1 MHEVNVIMSRKA
13 MLPRVFEQEPCARSR
28 TLVLLL
34 RCILFG
40 LLLTSA
46 PTMIA
51 GPAEDQPITPE
62 LLTDPY
68 LQRPTDDSVEIVWV
82 TEFPGRRHWLL
93 YGADVAEVAVED
105 LVRLSEGPRS
115 TVGAA
120 RAVRVS
126 EARTIRLSR
135 MREDTDSRPPADA
148 PNGPVVRPLWRH
160 AARAEGLRPGERV
173 PYRVLSLDDAGRPVL
188 SAVFTLAPKPLPGQA
203 VKILL
208 TSDHQTLPMTPAN
221 LQKVEETVG
230 RVDAVFVVGDLV
242 NHPDRASQWFDD
254 ARGTAF
260 FPALQGRAS
269 AIIEDQDGRETRYRG
284 GRLIQYAPLYTVIG
298 NHEVM
303 GRSLPGRGLAYEFNA
318 AVPRT
323 VAETAY
329 ERRAGE
335 INPSGD
341 PEIRARWIKDNSF
354 NLDSYLELFT
364 LPADSP
370 GGETYWA
377 ETFGDIRVV
386 GLYVTQIWRTPKLDA
401 DRPGRYREVDP
412 LPDDPLDQGWGQH
425 IFERIDRSSDQLAWL
440 ERELASPAFRN
451 AKYRV
456 VLMHHPIHGLGA
468 NSSPPFTDPVRI
480 EERDTNGVL
489 TDVRYEYPR
498 SEDHLIRDLKPL
510 LRRAG
515 VQLVVNG
522 HSHLWNRFFDRG
534 VHYLET
540 SNVGNSFGAFHALGG
555 QTRPVP
561 PPPWD
566 PANATSR
573 GDPNG
578 LEPIP
583 PSIDPE
589 TDGDRVLPYI
599 ASNRLTLFSILD
611 TADGSVTSYAFD
623 TGNPGSEVR
632 TVDRFILKP

>member
-1 MHEVNVIMSRKA
+1 
-13 MLPRVFEQEPCARSR
+13 
-28 TLVLLL
+28 
-34 RCILFG
+34 
-40 LLLTSA
+40 
-46 PTMIA
+46 MIA
-51 GPAEDQPITPE
+51 EPTEDQPITPE

-68 LQRPTDDSVEIVWV
+68 LQRPTDDSVEIAWV
-82 TEFPGRRHWLL
+82 TEFAGRRHWLL

-105 LVRLSEGPRS
+105 LVRLAEDPR
-115 TVGAA
+115 GAEL
-120 RAVRVS
+120 AVRVS
-126 EARTIRLSR
+126 EAITVRLSR
-135 MREDTDSRPPADA
+135 MREDGDSRPPADS
-148 PNGPVVRPLWRH
+148 PNGPVERPLWRH
-160 AARAEGLRPGERV
+160 AARADGLRPGERV
-173 PYRVLSLDDAGRPVL
+173 PYRVLSLDDSGRTVPSDL
-188 SAVFTLAPKPLPGQA
+188 FTLAPKPPPGRS

-221 LQKVEETVG
+221 LQKVEETLG

-269 AIIEDQDGRETRYRG
+269 AVIKDDRGRETRYRG
-284 GRLIQYAPLYTVIG
+284 GRLIQYAPVYTVIG

-303 GRSLPGRGLAYEFNA
+303 GRSLPGRGLTDEFNA
-318 AVPRT
+318 AVPRK

-329 ERRAGE
+329 DRRAWE

-364 LPADSP
+364 LPDESS

-386 GLYVTQIWRTPKLDA
+386 GLFVTQIWRTPKLDA
-401 DRPGRYREVDP
+401 ARPGRYREVGP

-425 IFERIDRSSDQLAWL
+425 IFERIDRGSEQLAWL
-440 ERELASPAFRN
+440 ERELASPPFRN

-456 VLMHHPIHGLGA
+456 VLMHHPIHSLGA
-468 NSSPPFTDPVRI
+468 NSSPPFTDPMRI
-480 EERDTNGVL
+480 EEHDTNGTL
-489 TDVRYEYPR
+489 TGVRYEYPR
-498 SEDHLIRDLKPL
+498 SDDHLVRDLEPL
-510 LRRAG
+510 LREGG

-522 HSHLWNRFFDRG
+522 HSHLWNRFFDQG

-540 SNVGNSFGAFHALGG
+540 SNVGNSFGAFHVRSG
-555 QTRPVP
+555 QSRSVP
-561 PPPWD
+561 PQPRD
-566 PANATSR
+566 PANAAAR

-578 LEPIP
+578 LEPIAP
-583 PSIDPE
+583 NIAPE
-589 TDGDRVLPYI
+589 TDGDQVLPYI
-599 ASNRLTLFSILD
+599 ASNRLTVFSILD

-623 TGNPGSEVR
+623 TGSPDSEVR
-632 TVDRFILKP
+632 TVDRFTLKP

>member
-1 MHEVNVIMSRKA
+1 MCVGS
-13 MLPRVFEQEPCARSR
+13 
-28 TLVLLL
+28 
-34 RCILFG
+34 
-40 LLLTSA
+40 
-46 PTMIA
+46 
-51 GPAEDQPITPE
+51 AEDLPIKPQ

-68 LQRPTDDSVEIVWV
+68 LQRPTHDSVEVAWV
-82 TEFPGRRHWLL
+82 TEFTGKGHWLL
-93 YGADVAEVAVED
+93 FGSDAARIAEPDPARIADGPADVIPAD
-105 LVRLSEGPRS
+105 L
-115 TVGAA
+115 
-120 RAVRVS
+120 AVRVTAAS
-126 EARTIRLSR
+126 TGRLSR
-135 MREDTDSRPPADA
+135 MREDGDSRPPVDA
-148 PNGPVVRPLWRH
+148 PDGPIERQLRRH

-173 PYRVLSLDDAGRPVL
+173 PYRVLSLDNTGRPVL
-188 SAVFTLAPKPLPGQA
+188 SDVFTLAPKPPPGQA

-269 AIIEDQDGRETRYRG
+269 AIIEDQDGHETRYRG
-284 GRLIQYAPLYTVIG
+284 GRLIQHAPLYTIIG

-303 GRSLPGRGLAYEFNA
+303 GRSLPGRGLADEFNA
-318 AVPRT
+318 AVPRK

-329 ERRAGE
+329 EKCAGE
-335 INPSGD
+335 INPNGD
-341 PEIRARWIKDNSF
+341 PEIRARWITDNSF
-354 NLDSYLELFT
+354 NLDSYLELFA
-364 LPADSP
+364 LPDDSP

-401 DRPGRYREVDP
+401 ARPGRYREVDP

-425 IFERIDRSSDQLAWL
+425 IFERIDRGSDQLAWL
-440 ERELASPAFRN
+440 EREVASPAFRN

-456 VLMHHPIHGLGA
+456 VLMHQPIHSLGA

-480 EERDTNGVL
+480 EERDTNGAL
-489 TDVRYEYPR
+489 TGVRYEYPR
-498 SEDHLIRDLKPL
+498 ADDYLVRDLEPL
-510 LRRAG
+510 LRQAG

-522 HSHLWNRFFDRG
+522 HSHLWNRFFDQG

-540 SNVGNSFGAFHALGG
+540 SNVGNSFGAFHVLGG
-555 QTRPVP
+555 ETRPLP
-561 PPPWD
+561 STPWD
-566 PANATSR
+566 ASNATAQ

-578 LEPIP
+578 LEPIA
-583 PSIDPE
+583 PSIAPE
-589 TDGDRVLPYI
+589 TDGDQVLPFV

-611 TADGSVTSYAFD
+611 TSDGSVTSYAFD
-623 TGNPGSEVR
+623 TGRRDSEVR
-632 TVDRFILKP
+632 TVDRFILRPWALVTSDVLRLEHQPALRP

>member
-1 MHEVNVIMSRKA
+1 MS
-13 MLPRVFEQEPCARSR
+13 QETFTSKNLGSR
-28 TLVLLL
+28 LRAGSRATGLMV
-34 RCILFG
+34 RCILTG
-40 LLLTSA
+40 LLLTSPPA
-46 PTMIA
+46 MFA
-51 GPAEDQPITPE
+51 GSAEDLLIKPQ

-68 LQRPTDDSVEIVWV
+68 LQRPTQDSVEVAWV
-82 TEFPGRRHWLL
+82 TEFTGQGHWLL
-93 YGADVAEVAVED
+93 LGSDVARIAEPDPARIAHGPADVVPAD
-105 LVRLSEGPRS
+105 LDVRMTKASS
-115 TVGAA
+115 
-120 RAVRVS
+120 
-126 EARTIRLSR
+126 IRLSR
-135 MREDTDSRPPADA
+135 MREDGDSKPPVDA
-148 PNGPVVRPLWRH
+148 PEGPIERPLRRH

-188 SAVFTLAPKPLPGQA
+188 SDVFTLAPKPPPGQA

-254 ARGTAF
+254 VRGTAF

-269 AIIEDQDGRETRYRG
+269 AVIEGQDAQETRYRG

-303 GRSLPGRGLAYEFNA
+303 GRSVPGRRLADAYNA
-318 AVPRT
+318 AVPRK
-323 VAETAY
+323 VAEAAY
-329 ERRAGE
+329 DRRAGE

-364 LPADSP
+364 LPDDGP

-401 DRPGRYREVDP
+401 VRPGRYREADP
-412 LPDDPLDQGWGQH
+412 LPDNPLDQGWGQH
-425 IFERIDRSSDQLAWL
+425 IFERIDRGSEQLAWL
-440 ERELASPAFRN
+440 ERELASPAFRD

-456 VLMHHPIHGLGA
+456 VLMHHPIHSLGA

-489 TDVRYEYPR
+489 TGVRYEYPR
-498 SEDHLIRDLKPL
+498 SEDHLVRDLEPL
-510 LRRAG
+510 LREAG

-555 QTRPVP
+555 KTRPVP

-566 PANATSR
+566 PANAAAL

-589 TDGDRVLPYI
+589 TDGARVLPYI

-623 TGNPGSEVR
+623 TGSPDSEVR
-632 TVDRFILKP
+632 AVDRFILSL

>member
-1 MHEVNVIMSRKA
+1 MSQEIFPSNNLRPK
-13 MLPRVFEQEPCARSR
+13 PRAGSR
-28 TLVLLL
+28 ATGLVV
-34 RCILFG
+34 RCILTG

-46 PTMIA
+46 PAMFA
-51 GPAEDQPITPE
+51 GSAEDLPIKPQ

-68 LQRPTDDSVEIVWV
+68 LQRPTHDSVEVAWV
-82 TEFPGRRHWLL
+82 TQFTGQGHWLL
-93 YGADVAEVAVED
+93 LGADVARIAEPDPARIAD
-105 LVRLSEGPRS
+105 GPAD
-115 TVGAA
+115 VIPAA
-120 RAVRVS
+120 LAVRVT
-126 EARTIRLSR
+126 EASTMRLSR
-135 MREDTDSRPPADA
+135 MREDGDSKPPVDA
-148 PNGPVVRPLWRH
+148 PDGPIERPLRRH

-188 SAVFTLAPKPLPGQA
+188 SAVFTLAPKPPPGQA

-269 AIIEDQDGRETRYRG
+269 AIIKDQDGRETRYRG

-303 GRSLPGRGLAYEFNA
+303 GRSLPGRGLADEYNA

-329 ERRAGE
+329 ARRAGE

-341 PEIRARWIKDNSF
+341 PEIRAQWMKDNSF

-401 DRPGRYREVDP
+401 ARPGRYREVDP

-425 IFERIDRSSDQLAWL
+425 IFERIDRGSDQLAWL
-440 ERELASPAFRN
+440 ERELASPAFRD

-456 VLMHHPIHGLGA
+456 VLMHHPIHSLGS

-480 EERDTNGVL
+480 EEHDGSGAP

-498 SEDHLIRDLKPL
+498 SEDHLVRDLEPL
-510 LRRAG
+510 LRQGG

-566 PANATSR
+566 PANATAR

-583 PSIDPE
+583 PSIEPE

-599 ASNRLTLFSILD
+599 ASDRLTLFSILD
-611 TADGSVTSYAFD
+611 TTDGSVTSYAFD
-623 TGNPGSEVR
+623 TGSPDSEVR

>member
-1 MHEVNVIMSRKA
+1 MVVKSAEADPIQKHRIPRWGRYKTVVI
-13 MLPRVFEQEPCARSR
+13 
-28 TLVLLL
+28 LL
-34 RCILFG
+34 RCILSG

-46 PTMIA
+46 PTSFA
-51 GPAEDQPITPE
+51 RTAEDLPVTPG

-68 LQRPTDDSVEIVWV
+68 LQRPTDDSVEVAWI

-93 YGADVAEVAVED
+93 YGAHVADIAAED
-105 LVRLSEGPRS
+105 LRRLSEDPR
-115 TVGAA
+115 GAD
-120 RAVRVS
+120 RAFRVS
-126 EARTIRLSR
+126 EAETMRLTR
-135 MREDTDSRPPADA
+135 MREDGDSHPPANA
-148 PNGPVVRPLWRH
+148 PNGPVERLLWRH
-160 AARAEGLRPGERV
+160 SARADGLRPGERV
-173 PYRVLSLDDAGRPVL
+173 PYRVLSVDDAGRAVA
-188 SAVFTLAPKPLPGQA
+188 SGVFTLAPKPPTGQA

-221 LQKVEETVG
+221 LQKVEETIG
-230 RVDAVFVVGDLV
+230 QVDAVVVVGDLV

-269 AIIEDQDGRETRYRG
+269 AVIEDDEGRETRYRG
-284 GRLIQYAPLYTVIG
+284 GRLIQCAPLYTVIG

-303 GRSLPGRGLAYEFNA
+303 GRSLPDRGLGDEFNA

-323 VAETAY
+323 VAEAAY
-329 ERRAGE
+329 ARRSE
-335 INPSGD
+335 QINPSGD

-364 LPADSP
+364 LPPESP

-377 ETFGDIRVV
+377 ETFGDIRVI

-401 DRPGRYREVDP
+401 ARPGRYREADP
-412 LPDDPLDQGWGQH
+412 LPDDPLDHGWGQH
-425 IFERIDRSSDQLAWL
+425 IFERIDRGSDQLAWL
-440 ERELASPAFRN
+440 ERELASPAFLN

-480 EERDTNGVL
+480 EERDSSGAL
-489 TDVRYEYPR
+489 TGVRYEYPR
-498 SEDHLIRDLKPL
+498 AEDYLIRDLEPL

-522 HSHLWNRFFDRG
+522 HSHLWNRFFDQG

-540 SNVGNSFGAFHALGG
+540 SNVGNSFGAFHIRSG
-555 QTRPVP
+555 QSRSVP
-561 PPPWD
+561 PTPWD
-566 PANATSR
+566 PANAAAR

-578 LEPIP
+578 LEPIAP
-583 PSIDPE
+583 NIAPQ
-589 TDGDRVLPYI
+589 TDGDEVLPYI
-599 ASNRLTLFSILD
+599 ASNRLTVFSILD

-623 TGNPGSEVR
+623 TGRPDSDVQ
-632 TVDRFILKP
+632 TLDRFFLEP

>member
-1 MHEVNVIMSRKA
+1 
-13 MLPRVFEQEPCARSR
+13 
-28 TLVLLL
+28 
-34 RCILFG
+34 
-40 LLLTSA
+40 
-46 PTMIA
+46 MIA
-51 GPAEDQPITPE
+51 EPTEDQPITPE

-68 LQRPTDDSVEIVWV
+68 LQRPTNDSVEIAWV
-82 TEFPGRRHWLL
+82 TEFAGRRHWLL
-93 YGADVAEVAVED
+93 YGADVADIAAEELARLAEHPRDTD
-105 LVRLSEGPRS
+105 L
-115 TVGAA
+115 
-120 RAVRVS
+120 AVRVS
-126 EARTIRLSR
+126 EAQTIRLSR
-135 MREDTDSRPPADA
+135 MREDGDSRPPADS
-148 PNGPVVRPLWRH
+148 PSGPVERPLWRH
-160 AARAEGLRPGERV
+160 AARADGLRPGERV
-173 PYRVLSLDDAGRPVL
+173 PYRVLSLDDSGRTVP
-188 SAVFTLAPKPLPGQA
+188 SDVFTLAPKPPPGQS

-221 LQKVEETVG
+221 LQKVEETLG

-269 AIIEDQDGRETRYRG
+269 AVIEDDRGRRTGYRG

-303 GRSLPGRGLAYEFNA
+303 GRSLPGQGLAEEFNA
-318 AVPRT
+318 AVPRE

-341 PEIRARWIKDNSF
+341 PQIRARWIKNNSF

-364 LPADSP
+364 LPDESP

-386 GLYVTQIWRTPKLDA
+386 GLFATQIWRTPMLDA
-401 DRPGRYREVDP
+401 DRPGRYREAEP

-425 IFERIDRSSDQLAWL
+425 IFERIDRGSEQLAWL

-456 VLMHHPIHGLGA
+456 VLMHHPIHSVGA

-480 EERDTNGVL
+480 EERDTTGAL
-489 TDVRYEYPR
+489 TGVRYEYPR
-498 SEDHLIRDLKPL
+498 SEDHLARDLEPL

-522 HSHLWNRFFDRG
+522 HSHLWNRFFDQG
-534 VHYLET
+534 VHFLET
-540 SNVGNSFGAFHALGG
+540 SNVGNSFGAFHVHSG
-555 QTRPVP
+555 QRRSVP
-561 PPPWD
+561 PEPWD
-566 PANATSR
+566 PANATAQ

-578 LEPIP
+578 LEPIAP
-583 PSIDPE
+583 NIAPE
-589 TDGDRVLPYI
+589 TDGDQVLLPYI

-623 TGNPGSEVR
+623 TASPDSKVR
-632 TVDRFILKP
+632 TVDRFILKPY